1 MTGWKRA
8 GRCLEGHAAETAV
21 PVLAELFIAVIMLIA
36 GGFLQHCLTEAGL
49 LCGGGGIGLT
59 DLWLPGCLLAG
70 MLAQTPLMVTRTRL
84 LAELTGVLTEDD
96 RGFLGCCTDWW
107 LWLRLIRVRLRLAGM
122 LLLSVLPSF
131 LLLTA
136 ARTVL
141 LLSVG
146 REEAILPLMTAV
158 HLLLAGIGTVL
169 LPLRVTAAAAA
180 MPLCFLKNPHQPAEC
195 AAAGAAPGGHS
206 AGDTLSARCSHA
218 SAAPAR
224 RGAARNG
231 TRRASAERTKTVG
244 IICTKSCRLQNLTL
258 HSCISADRTV

>member
-49 LCGGGGIGLT
+49 LCGGGGVGLT

-180 MPLCFLKNPHQPAEC
+180 MPLCFLKNPHEPAKAVLRE
-195 AAAGAAPGGHS
+195 AFAVSRRNAPR
-206 AGDTLSARCSHA
+206 LVL
-218 SAAPAR
+218 
-224 RGAARNG
+224 
-231 TRRASAERTKTVG
+231 RRAVILPAILFPPAAVTLLPRLRAAELLDTAHAERRQSAQKRSGLSV
-244 IICTKSCRLQNLTL
+244 QN
-258 HSCISADRTV
+258 RTDCKI